1 MTPVLGGEIADDF
14 SGGFRRYMITVH
26 YNHHILFTPDIQGD
40 LLVALKLN
48 FQVVTQLA
56 FGSVYG
62 FLLIGAAK
70 PPRADR
76 YRFIR
81 RSALSAAH

>member
-1 MTPVLGGEIADDF
+1 MTPVLGREIVDDF
-14 SGGFRRYMITVH
+14 GGGFRRYMIIVH

-56 FGSVYG
+56 YGSVHG
-62 FLLIGAAK
+62 FLLIGAAQ
-70 PPRADR
+70 PPRAVR

-81 RSALSAAH
+81 RSALSIMH